1 MSRKYNIRVYGIL
14 RNERNEI
21 LVSDEFRMGMK
32 MTKFP
37 GGGLEE
43 GEGLVDCLKREWM
56 EELGLEIEIEKHFY
70 TTDFYIKS
78 AFNDAQL
85 ISIYYEVKL
94 LKKAPVSTK
103 TKAFDFDD
111 ERDGA
116 QIFRWLSMESM
127 NENDFTFP
135 IDQLVAKLI
144 RANS

>member
-43 GEGLVDCLKREWM
+43 GEGLEDCLKREWM

-78 AFNDAQL
+78 AFNEAQL

-94 LKKAPVSTK
+94 LKKAPISTK
-103 TKAFDFDD
+103 TKAFDFDE

-116 QIFRWLSMESM
+116 QIFRWLPMESM

-135 IDQLVAKLI
+135 IDQLIAKLI
-144 RANS
+144 RAKS

>member
-14 RNERNEI
+14 INEKQEV
-21 LVSDEFRMGMK
+21 LVTDEFRMGMK

-37 GGGLEE
+37 GGGLEANE
-43 GEGLVDCLKREWM
+43 GIADCLKREWM
-56 EELGLEIEIEKHFY
+56 EELGLEIEVVKHIY

-94 LKKAPVSTK
+94 LKKAQIATK
-103 TKAFDFDD
+103 VGAFDFD
-111 ERDGA
+111 EESDGA
-116 QIFRWLSMESM
+116 QIFRWLSLDKMTES
-127 NENDFTFP
+127 DFTFP

-144 RANS
+144 GAKS